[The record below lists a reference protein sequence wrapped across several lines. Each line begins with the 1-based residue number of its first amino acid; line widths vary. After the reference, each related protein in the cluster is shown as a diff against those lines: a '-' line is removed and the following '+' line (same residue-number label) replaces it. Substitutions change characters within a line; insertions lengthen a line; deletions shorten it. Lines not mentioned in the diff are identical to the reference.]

1 MLLCDYVCGDKCSRM
16 SQVVS
21 ALALGV
27 LTAPYGSGLFF
38 LVVFRVLYETLVYAA
53 THGSGEE
60 AAAPWDLFTR
70 CSVFYASLF
79 GWVVGRTLMG
89 LPVLPPGVPEMM

>member
-1 MLLCDYVCGDKCSRM
+1 MRLGDYLCGDRCSRM

-38 LVVFRVLYETLVYAA
+38 LVVFRVIHETLVYAA
-53 THGSGEE
+53 SHGLQTE
-60 AAAPWDLFTR
+60 WDLFTR
-70 CSVFYASLF
+70 CCVFYASLF
-79 GWVVGRTLMG
+79 GWLVGRTLMG
-89 LPVLPPGVPEMM
+89 LPVLEPGVPDVV